1 MKKNVIPAINLTKQW
16 LKCWLFYVIMVT
28 KMADDKI
35 SQTTLKTLVEAD
47 AIRSASVVGEA
58 SGFYIAV
65 KYGET
70 EKVLTARAGN
80 VRFFRSMDTVV
91 DYLRK
96 TIGIGRFNVDMANYD
111 PEKMKDA
118 GRKRPDRR
126 EAMKKVNQAV
136 ERDKW
141 FREQVEIGL
150 KSVDDKKTRPAN
162 EFFKELETRIDD
174 KPA

>member
-1 MKKNVIPAINLTKQW
+1 MS
-16 LKCWLFYVIMVT
+16 
-28 KMADDKI
+28 DDKI

-47 AIRSASVVGEA
+47 AVRSASVVGEA
-58 SGFYIAV
+58 SGFYIAI

-70 EKVLTARAGN
+70 EKVLTARTGK

-96 TIGIGRFNVDMANYD
+96 TIGIGRFNVDMRNYD
-111 PEKMKDA
+111 ADEMKDA
-118 GRKRPDRR
+118 GRKRPDRK

-141 FREQVEIGL
+141 YREQIEIGM
-150 KSVDDKKTRPAN
+150 KSVEDGESRPAQEFFNELEAKLDDKQT
-162 EFFKELETRIDD
+162 
-174 KPA
+174 

>member
-1 MKKNVIPAINLTKQW
+1 
-16 LKCWLFYVIMVT
+16 
-28 KMADDKI
+28 MAEDKI

-70 EKVLTARAGN
+70 EKILTARAGN
-80 VRFFRSMDTVV
+80 IRFFRSMDTVV
-91 DYLRK
+91 DFLRK
-96 TIGIGRFNVDMANYD
+96 TIGIGRFSVDMVNYD
-111 PEKMKDA
+111 PEEMKDT
-118 GRKRPDRR
+118 GRKRPDRK

-150 KSVDDKKTRPAN
+150 KSADEGKARPAN
-162 EFFKELETRIDD
+162 EFFNELESRTDD

>member
-1 MKKNVIPAINLTKQW
+1 
-16 LKCWLFYVIMVT
+16 
-28 KMADDKI
+28 MADDKI

-47 AIRSASVVGEA
+47 AIRSASVVGET

-70 EKVLTARAGN
+70 EKVLTARTGK

-96 TIGIGRFNVDMANYD
+96 TIGIGRFSVDMANYD
-111 PEKMKDA
+111 PEQMKDA
-118 GRKRPDRR
+118 GRKRPDRK

-141 FREQVEIGL
+141 FREQIEIGL
-150 KSVDDKKTRPAN
+150 KSVEDAKTSSVD
-162 EFFKELETRIDD
+162 EFFNDLESKIDEM
-174 KPA
+174 PT